1 MALRD
6 LGSSGGPARS
16 TNAATHFISVQI
28 TKSAC
33 TTFIWL
39 NKVHALI
46 LCLFKY
52 SSFLK
57 VNQHAQ
63 HSYGSTTR
71 FMLIYFVN
79 LQIFFDFES

>member
-16 TNAATHFISVQI
+16 TNDATHFISVQI

-63 HSYGSTTR
+63 HSYGSTR
-71 FMLIYFVN
+71 FMLIYLVS
-79 LQIFFDFES
+79 LQIFFIFES